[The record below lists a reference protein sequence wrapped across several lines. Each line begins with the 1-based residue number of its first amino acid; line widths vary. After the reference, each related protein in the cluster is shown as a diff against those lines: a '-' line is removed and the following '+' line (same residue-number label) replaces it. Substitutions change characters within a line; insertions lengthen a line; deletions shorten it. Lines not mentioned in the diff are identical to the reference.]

1 MQSVLREDVQRKNRD
16 HLLEDVHGFEP
27 VGSILR
33 RALEAQMTEVFD
45 QDLSLQ
51 LDTLDA
57 AEQRKS
63 EEVEQ

>member
-1 MQSVLREDVQRKNRD
+1 MQSVLREHIQRKDRD
-16 HLLEDVHGFEP
+16 QPVEDVHGFES

-45 QDLSLQ
+45 QDLSLH
-51 LDTLDA
+51 LDALDA

>member
-16 HLLEDVHGFEP
+16 QSLEDIHGFEP
-27 VGSILR
+27 VGRILR

-57 AEQRKS
+57 AGQRKS